1 MTKVEGQKPEASA
14 GQLLRNSPPE
24 PVPPSALEARVLV
37 LAPSGNDAQL
47 TTGFLHRAGV
57 DASIC
62 RDMAHLVRCIGE
74 GCGAL
79 LLAEEALDVS
89 GAAEL
94 STVLAQ
100 QPSWSDLP
108 MGIVTSRGES
118 DPLRHRQLE
127 AFGREN
133 NITLIERPFRP
144 ATLIRTVMVALRTRQ
159 RQYQVRD
166 LWTVLKGNEARIR
179 RLLEQTAVGLAE
191 LDLAGWFTM
200 VNDRFC
206 AITGRSRSEL
216 LQMRLRD
223 LTHPDDVAMGAARRE
238 SLFSG
243 AVGSS
248 VVENRY
254 LRPDGSEVWVQDH
267 LSTIRDLNGQ
277 LCGIAVASADIT
289 DRKKAEDAA
298 GRARDEALA
307 ASRAKDEFL
316 AALSH
321 ELRTP
326 LNPVLL
332 LASEG
337 SANAEYPAA
346 ARADFATI
354 ARNVSLEARLF
365 DDLLDLTRITR
376 GKLSI
381 EHRPHELHAS
391 LRDALA
397 TVEADLRQRQITLKI
412 NLAPQS
418 PLVSGDAVRLQQ
430 VFWNVLKNAAKFTPM
445 RGTISVT
452 TVAAGDRAL
461 VTISDT
467 GIGLTPDELPRIF
480 DTFAQGDHAATH
492 GAHRFGGLG
501 LGLAISKT
509 LVELHGGKI
518 TASSAGR
525 DLGAT
530 FAIEL
535 PLVRHAPEP
544 AAQTS
549 PRRESAQPAAA
560 AETSVPPFSVTGS
573 LPRLLIVEDHEPT
586 RLALS
591 RLLVRRKYE
600 VFIAGSVAEAL
611 TIASRTDIELV
622 LSDIGLPDG
631 TGYDVMRELGA
642 VHRVR
647 GIALTGYGQDKDVA
661 LSREAG
667 FVAHLT
673 KPIDVRSLD
682 KALAE
687 LHAATAG

>member
-1 MTKVEGQKPEASA
+1 MTTAEGSAPGSTTAFLDRKQPSHAGLPPASE
-14 GQLLRNSPPE
+14 S
-24 PVPPSALEARVLV
+24 RVLV

-47 TTGFLHRAGV
+47 TADFLRRAGA
-57 DASIC
+57 DAHIC
-62 RDMAHLVRCIGE
+62 RDMPDLACCIAE

-79 LLAEEALDVS
+79 VLAEETLDV
-89 GAAEL
+89 AIVATL
-94 STVLAQ
+94 STILAQ
-100 QPSWSDLP
+100 QPSWSDIP
-108 MGIVTSRGES
+108 VGIVTSRGES
-118 DPLRHRQLE
+118 DSSRHQQLE

-144 ATLIRTVMVALRTRQ
+144 ATLVRTVMVALRSRQ
-159 RQYQVRD
+159 RQYQVRA
-166 LWTVLKGNEARIR
+166 LWAILERSEERIR

-191 LDLAGWFTM
+191 LDLDGWFTM
-200 VNDRFC
+200 VNDHFC
-206 AITGRSRSEL
+206 SIAHRSRSEL

-223 LTHPDDVAMGAARRE
+223 ITHPDDVEVAAARRE
-238 SLFSG
+238 TIFSG
-243 AVGSS
+243 AGGSS
-248 VVENRY
+248 VIENRY
-254 LRPDGSEVWVQDH
+254 VRPDRSEIWVQDH
-267 LSTIRDLNGQ
+267 LSAIRDLNGK

-289 DRKKAEDAA
+289 DRKTAEEAA

-337 SANAEYPAA
+337 SANAEFSAA

-381 EHRPHELHAS
+381 ERRPHELHAS

-397 TVEADLRQRQITLKI
+397 TVEEDLRQRQISLKL

-418 PLVSGDAVRLQQ
+418 PVISGDAVRLQQ

-445 RGTISVT
+445 RGTISVA
-452 TVAAGDRAL
+452 TVAAGDRA
-461 VTISDT
+461 VVMITDT

-518 TASSAGR
+518 TATSAGR
-525 DLGAT
+525 DTGAT

-535 PLVRHAPEP
+535 PLVRSAAAPP
-544 AAQTS
+544 AAEIGQT
-549 PRRESAQPAAA
+549 
-560 AETSVPPFSVTGS
+560 TSSSGTTDVSTPPFSPPGNR
-573 LPRLLIVEDHEPT
+573 PRLLIVEDHEPT

-642 VHRVR
+642 VHRMR

-667 FVAHLT
+667 FIAHLT

-687 LHAATAG
+687 LHASPLPDR

>member
-1 MTKVEGQKPEASA
+1 MTTHTEACDASPEGPDQGRSNASVSLPTSL
-14 GQLLRNSPPE
+14 GN
-24 PVPPSALEARVLV
+24 RVLV
-37 LAPSGNDAQL
+37 LAPSGNDALL
-47 TTGFLHRAGV
+47 TANFLRNAGI
-57 DASIC
+57 DAHIC
-62 RDMAHLVRCIGE
+62 GDMPHLVRCINE

-79 LLAEEALDVS
+79 VLAEETLNPATATLLFTALA
-89 GAAEL
+89 G
-94 STVLAQ
+94 
-100 QPSWSDLP
+100 QPSWSDIP
-108 MGIVTSRGES
+108 VGVVTSRGEPES
-118 DPLRHRQLE
+118 SRQQQLE

-191 LDLAGWFTM
+191 LDLQGWFTM
-200 VNDRFC
+200 VNDHFC
-206 AITGRSRSEL
+206 SIARRSRAEL
-216 LQMRLRD
+216 LQLRLRD
-223 LTHPDDVAMGAARRE
+223 ITHPDDVEPSASRRE
-238 SLFSG
+238 SLFIGKLS
-243 AVGSS
+243 SS
-248 VVENRY
+248 VIENRY
-254 LRPDGSEVWVQDH
+254 VRPDGSEVWVQDH
-267 LSTIRDLNGQ
+267 LSTIRDLNGE

-289 DRKKAEDAA
+289 DRKQAEETA

-337 SANAEYPAA
+337 ATNSDYPAA
-346 ARADFATI
+346 ARGDFATI
-354 ARNVSLEARLF
+354 SRNVSLEARLF

-381 EHRPHELHAS
+381 EQRPHELHGS

-397 TVEADLRQRQITLKI
+397 TVDDELQQRQITVKLD
-412 NLAPQS
+412 LASSS
-418 PLVSGDAVRLQQ
+418 PLVSGDSVRLQQ

-445 RGTISVT
+445 RGTITVT
-452 TVAAGDRAL
+452 TATRGDQAV
-461 VTISDT
+461 VTIQDT
-467 GIGLTPDELPRIF
+467 GIGLTANELPRIF
-480 DTFAQGDHAATH
+480 ETFAQGDHAATH

-509 LVELHGGKI
+509 IVELHGGKI
-518 TASSAGR
+518 TASSGGR
-525 DLGAT
+525 DQGAT
-530 FAIEL
+530 FVIGL
-535 PLVRHAPEP
+535 PLLQAVDLELSPLQIRPGD
-544 AAQTS
+544 TS
-549 PRRESAQPAAA
+549 PPVETSPLPV
-560 AETSVPPFSVTGS
+560 AETGS
-573 LPRLLIVEDHEPT
+573 RPRLLIVEDHEPT

-611 TIASRTDIELV
+611 TIASRIDISLV

-631 TGYDVMRELGA
+631 SGYDVMRELRA
-642 VHRVR
+642 VHHIR
-647 GIALTGYGQDKDVA
+647 GIALTGYGQDKDIA
-661 LSREAG
+661 MSREAG
-667 FVAHLT
+667 FMAHLT

-682 KALAE
+682 RALAE
-687 LHAATAG
+687 LNAAPTG